1 MAIKTGFYNSV
12 ENDRLYNA
20 EDMSRYFAGLYTKG
34 VLQNYKDKFAVKAN
48 GGMQV
53 KVPTGK
59 AFFSDGKYIE
69 NTADI
74 ILNID
79 ASDVV
84 LGRIDSV
91 VLRSDKNES
100 VRNAMV
106 VLKKGT
112 PSSNPQPPAIEVGE
126 YVEELL
132 ICNIRVDKLT
142 ENLTQSNIENTVANT
157 DVCGYVTGLI
167 DEVDTSDLY
176 AQYQEAYKQF
186 YIESQQKFDEWFNNI
201 KETIKATALM
211 RRYRKT
217 YTTTQ
222 EAETRIA
229 IDIPEH
235 NSVLDIVELHIN
247 GLRATESEYRED
259 GLTHIELT
267 NAVEQGTELEI
278 VVFKAVEKQ

>member
-186 YIESQQKFDEWFNNI
+186 YIESQQKFDEWFQNV

-211 RRYRKT
+211 RRYRNA

-222 EAETRIA
+222 EAEIRIE
-229 IDIPEH
+229 IGIPEH
-235 NSVLDIVELHIN
+235 DSVLDIVELYIN

-278 VVFKAVEKQ
+278 VVFKAVEKE

>member
-112 PSSNPQPPAIEVGE
+112 PSSNPQPPAIESDE

-132 ICNIRVDKLT
+132 ICNIYVNKLT
-142 ENLTQSNIENTVANT
+142 ENLTQANIENTVANT
-157 DVCGYVTGLI
+157 EVCGYVTGLI
-167 DEVDTSDLY
+167 KQVDTSELY

-186 YIESQQKFDEWFNNI
+186 YLISQKEFDEWFNNV
-201 KETIKATALM
+201 KETVKATALM

-222 EAETRIA
+222 DAETRIE
-229 IDIPEH
+229 IGIPEH
-235 NSVLDIVELHIN
+235 DSVMDIVEVHIN
-247 GLRATESEYRED
+247 GLRATETEYRED

-267 NAVEQGTELEI
+267 NAVEQGTEIEI
-278 VVFKAVEKQ
+278 VVFKAVEKE

>member
-74 ILNID
+74 ILNVE

-91 VLRSDKNES
+91 VLRSDKNEN

>member
-12 ENDRLYNA
+12 GNDRLYNA
-20 EDMSRYFAGLYTKG
+20 EDMSRYFAGLYTRG
-34 VLQNYKDKFAVKAN
+34 VLQNYKDKFAVKTN

-53 KVPTGK
+53 KVQSGK

-74 ILNID
+74 VLNVE

-84 LGRIDSV
+84 LDRIDSI
-91 VLRSDKNES
+91 VLKNDRNENI
-100 VRNAMV
+100 RNATIL
-106 VLKKGT
+106 LKKGT
-112 PSSNPQPPAIEVGE
+112 PSSSPIPPSLEEDE
-126 YVEELL
+126 YIEELL
-132 ICNIRVDKLT
+132 ICNIYVKKLT
-142 ENLTQSNIENTVANT
+142 ENLTQANIENTVANT

-167 DEVDTSDLY
+167 KQVDTSELY

-186 YIESQQKFDEWFNNI
+186 YITSQQKFDEWFENV
-201 KETIKATALM
+201 KETIKATSLM
-211 RRYRKT
+211 RRYRNT

-222 EAETRIA
+222 NAETRIE
-229 IDIPEH
+229 IGITEH
-235 NSVLDIVELHIN
+235 DSVLDIVEVYVN

-267 NAVEQGTELEI
+267 NAVEQGTEIEI

>member
-211 RRYRKT
+211 RRYRNT

-222 EAETRIA
+222 DAETRIE
-229 IDIPEH
+229 IGVPEH
-235 NSVLDIVELHIN
+235 DSVLDIVEVHIN
-247 GLRATESEYRED
+247 GLRATETEYRED

-267 NAVEQGTELEI
+267 NAVEQGTEIEI
-278 VVFKAVEKQ
+278 VVFKAVEKE

>member
-74 ILNID
+74 ILNVE

-91 VLRSDKNES
+91 VLRSDKNEN

-186 YIESQQKFDEWFNNI
+186 YIESQQKFDEWFENV
-201 KETIKATALM
+201 KETVKATALM
-211 RRYRKT
+211 RRYRRT

-222 EAETRIA
+222 EAETRIE
-229 IDIPEH
+229 IGIPEH
-235 NSVLDIVELHIN
+235 DSVLDIVEVHIN
-247 GLRATESEYRED
+247 GLRATEEEYRED

-267 NAVEQGTELEI
+267 NAVEQGTEVEI
-278 VVFKAVEKQ
+278 VVFKAVEKE

>member
-167 DEVDTSDLY
+167 KQVDTSDLY
-176 AQYQEAYKQF
+176 AQYEEAYKQF
-186 YIESQQKFDEWFNNI
+186 YLISQEQFDEWFENV
-201 KETIKATALM
+201 KETVKATALM
-211 RRYRKT
+211 RRYRRT

-222 EAETRIA
+222 EAETRIE
-229 IDIPEH
+229 IGIPEH
-235 NSVLDIVELHIN
+235 DSVLDIVEVHIN
-247 GLRATESEYRED
+247 GLRATEEEYRED

-267 NAVEQGTELEI
+267 NAVEQGTEVEI
-278 VVFKAVEKQ
+278 VVFKAVEKE

>member
-235 NSVLDIVELHIN
+235 DSVLDIVELYIN

>member
-74 ILNID
+74 ILNVE

-91 VLRSDKNES
+91 VLRSDKNEN

-186 YIESQQKFDEWFNNI
+186 YIESQQKFDEWFENV

-211 RRYRKT
+211 RRYRNA

-222 EAETRIA
+222 EAEKRIE
-229 IDIPEH
+229 IGIPEH
-235 NSVLDIVELHIN
+235 NSVLDIVELYIN

-267 NAVEQGTELEI
+267 NAVEQGTEVEI
-278 VVFKAVEKQ
+278 VVFKAVEKE

>member
-20 EDMSRYFAGLYTKG
+20 EDMSRYFAGLYAKG

-74 ILNID
+74 ILNVE

-91 VLRSDKNES
+91 VLRSDKNEN

-186 YIESQQKFDEWFNNI
+186 YIESQQKFDEWFENV

-211 RRYRKT
+211 RRYRNA

-222 EAETRIA
+222 EAEKRIE
-229 IDIPEH
+229 IGIPEH
-235 NSVLDIVELHIN
+235 NSVLDIVELYIN

-267 NAVEQGTELEI
+267 NAVEQGTEVEI
-278 VVFKAVEKQ
+278 VVFKAVEKE

>member
-74 ILNID
+74 ILNVE

-91 VLRSDKNES
+91 VLRSDKNEN

-186 YIESQQKFDEWFNNI
+186 YIESQQKFDEWFENV

-211 RRYRKT
+211 RRYRNA

-222 EAETRIA
+222 EAEKRIE
-229 IDIPEH
+229 IGIPEH
-235 NSVLDIVELHIN
+235 NSVLDIVELYIN

>member
-1 MAIKTGFYNSV
+1 MAIKTGFFNSMN
-12 ENDRLYNA
+12 NDRRYNA
-20 EDMSRYFAGLYTKG
+20 EDMSRYFAGMYTRG

-74 ILNID
+74 VLNVD

-84 LGRIDSV
+84 LGRIDSI
-91 VLRSDKNES
+91 VLRCDRNES
-100 VRNAMV
+100 VRDAMV

-112 PSSNPQPPAIEVGE
+112 PSSNPQPPAIEVDE

-132 ICNIRVDKLT
+132 ICNVRIDKMT
-142 ENLTQSNIENTVANT
+142 ENLTQANIENTVANT

-167 DEVDTSDLY
+167 DQVDTSELY

-186 YIESQQKFDEWFNNI
+186 YIISQEKFDEWFDNV
-201 KETIKATALM
+201 KETVKATALM
-211 RRYRKT
+211 RRYRNT

-222 EAETRIA
+222 EAETRMEIG
-229 IDIPEH
+229 IPEH
-235 NSVLDIVELHIN
+235 DSVLDIVEVYIN
-247 GLRATESEYRED
+247 GLKAIEGEYRED

-267 NAVEQGTELEI
+267 NAVERGTEIEV
-278 VVFKAVEKQ
+278 VVFKSVAKE